1 VEILRLASR
10 GAATR
15 EIAESLGI
23 SPSTV
28 KTHFEH
34 IYAKLGVSE
43 RTEAVA
49 KMLREGLIE

>member
-1 VEILRLASR
+1 MEILRLASR